1 MQVIV
6 KAANYSVR
14 TREVTIMK
22 FRFAVALAIVLLA
35 ASARAAF
42 AQGRVMTFTVDGVKR
57 QALVFAPKDS
67 KEKAPLVFAWHGHG
81 GNMSNAS
88 NSMKIEKLWPEAIVV
103 YPQGLPTV
111 SGGDP
116 QGLHPGWQA
125 EAGTNGDRDLK
136 FFDAMLQM
144 LRQKFSVDD
153 ERIYSMGF
161 SNGAFFSYVLWSARP
176 KPLAAFAIC
185 AGKLFPS
192 DHLMEP
198 RAVVVI
204 AGTADLK
211 VNFQDQQ
218 QAIQTAQQLDS
229 ATGQGQPCGQICM
242 LYPSPNHTP
251 VETFI
256 HPGGH
261 VYPPWASDPI
271 VKFFKAHKHT

>member
-1 MQVIV
+1 
-6 KAANYSVR
+6 
-14 TREVTIMK
+14 MK
-22 FRFAVALAIVLLA
+22 FRFTIPLALAMLVA
-35 ASARAAF
+35 AAHSAA
-42 AQGRVMTFTVDGVKR
+42 AQGTVMNFNVDGVKR
-57 QALVFAPKDS
+57 QALVFAPKDGR
-67 KEKAPLVFAWHGHG
+67 EKAPLVFAWHGHG
-81 GNMSNAS
+81 GNMHGTSQL
-88 NSMKIEKLWPEAIVV
+88 MHIQTLWPEAIVV

-116 QGLHPGWQA
+116 QGTRPGWQV
-125 EAGTNGDRDLK
+125 EAGTNNDRDLK
-136 FFDAMLQM
+136 FFDEMLRT

-153 ERIYSMGF
+153 ERVYSMGF
-161 SNGAFFSYVLWSARP
+161 SNGAFFSYLLWSARP

-192 DHLMEP
+192 DHLTEP

-204 AGTADLK
+204 AGQNDPR

-229 ATGQGQPCGQICM
+229 ATGQGQPCGQICT
-242 LYPSPNHTP
+242 LYTSPNHTP
-251 VETFI
+251 VETYI

-271 VKFFKAHKHT
+271 VKFFRAHKHP